1 MGIALMLVLNI
12 KFKWNSMLA
21 LLLAAVIV
29 ALANGLTPSAAL
41 DSITKGFGS
50 TLGSLA
56 IIVVFGAIIGKLM
69 VDSGASHV
77 LASTLIDKF
86 GVRFIRVAVAIIGV
100 IFGIAMFYE
109 VAFLMLAPLVISIAR
124 EAKISWLSLAV
135 TGVAA
140 ATVAHS
146 IFPPQP
152 GPVALIEAYH
162 SDYGTVYL
170 LGILMVICMIAVGG
184 FLYPRLLH
192 KWSGMTG
199 RPVPNFMR
207 KDEDVVIDNPPS
219 FAVSLFVPLSPA
231 LIMIAVTICN
241 VFVDKES
248 TLGQWLNFFGS
259 SQVAMAIALLL
270 AFVLFGT
277 RQGHDMNWN
286 MERFNSGV
294 SSIAGVIMIIGAG
307 GAFKQ
312 VVLDSGVGDY
322 IGGLMT
328 AGAVSP
334 YIMAWLIA
342 VIIRLATGQ
351 GVVAAMT
358 AAGIIVG
365 AVTDPATGMIIST
378 INPALL
384 TLATACGA
392 NFLTHINDAS
402 FWLFKSI
409 LISRSR
415 KRSLRGAG
423 CLQPG
428 PSPVSPMSWSARSS
442 YKRRLIAHRKT
453 RGVKPGSSG
462 SELQSKVINL

>member
-1 MGIALMLVLNI
+1 MPIVWLCVGVALMLILNI

-21 LLLAAVIV
+21 LLLTAVIV
-29 ALANGLTPSAAL
+29 GLANGLTPSDTL
-41 DSITKGFGS
+41 SSITTGFGS

-69 VDSGASHV
+69 VDSGASQV
-77 LASTLIDKF
+77 LATTLIERF
-86 GVRFIRVAVAIIGV
+86 GVRFIRIAVAIIGV

-140 ATVAHS
+140 ATIAHS
-146 IFPPQP
+146 LFPPQP
-152 GPVALIEAYH
+152 GPVALIETYS
-162 SDYGTVYL
+162 SDYGEVYL
-170 LGILMVICMIAVGG
+170 LGLPMVVCMIGVGG
-184 FLYPRLLH
+184 FLYPRLLR
-192 KWSGMTG
+192 KWAAMTG
-199 RPVPNFMR
+199 RPVPTFMH
-207 KDEDVVIDNPPS
+207 KDDDVVVDNPPS

-231 LIMIAVTICN
+231 LIMISVTVCN
-241 VFVDKES
+241 LFVDKDS
-248 TLGQWLNFFGS
+248 MLGQWLNFLGS
-259 SQVAMAIALLL
+259 SQVAMAIALML
-270 AFVLFGT
+270 ALVLFGT
-277 RQGHDMNWN
+277 RQGHNMDWN
-286 MERFNSGV
+286 MRAFNSGIAG
-294 SSIAGVIMIIGAG
+294 IAGVIMIIGAG

-322 IGGLMT
+322 IGGLMS
-328 AGAVSP
+328 AGSISP

-365 AVTDPATGMIIST
+365 AVTDPATGAIVST
-378 INPALL
+378 IDPTLL

-402 FWLFKSI
+402 FWLFKEYFDLSI
-409 LISRSR
+409 KETLVTWGG
-415 KRSLRGAG
+415 LLAT
-423 CLQPG
+423 
-428 PSPVSPMSWSARSS
+428 SS
-442 YKRRLIAHRKT
+442 VTGLAYVMACSVFI
-453 RGVKPGSSG
+453 
-462 SELQSKVINL
+462 